1 MVEAAGSED
10 HSFQRPRLTLAVGA
24 VVPTT
29 LVSPEAVAVDA
40 VRVTSAVHIS
50 VSVVGVVV
58 GVVGAA
64 AGVAAVGVAVPGRV
78 GGVRHRAA
86 GASPLCRRAGS
97 HPGRAPR
104 RPHAGCGQPPTRT
117 HTAAA
122 ATGRDS
128 HRRDTGRD
136 TARCPLRPRQG
147 RTLGVMA
154 LGWATPADRGGGARE
169 PRSPRDRTAPPHG
182 TQSGF
187 FLHRVQLDAT
197 ADRLRS
203 PSTGV
208 IRDEPRDT
216 LEAAGPRID
225 DRTPQEASV
234 SSTSTGL
241 VLVSQV
247 RVKGRPATDYRV
259 PLASTPRRTGP

>member
-147 RTLGVMA
+147 G
-154 LGWATPADRGGGARE
+154 
-169 PRSPRDRTAPPHG
+169 RSA
-182 TQSGF
+182 SW
-187 FLHRVQLDAT
+187 L
-197 ADRLRS
+197 S
-203 PSTGV
+203 
-208 IRDEPRDT
+208 
-216 LEAAGPRID
+216 AGPR
-225 DRTPQEASV
+225 RLTGEAGLGNLAPRGTAQRPRTERSPGSSCTESSWTPQ
-234 SSTSTGL
+234 L
-241 VLVSQV
+241 
-247 RVKGRPATDYRV
+247 TD
-259 PLASTPRRTGP
+259 